1 MDSDLRR
8 SGQGGLHERRCGTEA
23 DDGTFIMNET
33 LPGRQVHLG
42 RGERWRIATRRVV
55 FFGRSAARAHSGL
68 ANARVVQARAPC
80 SRFGTEDVIIT
91 FFVVNTQLPLSYSN
105 PSSWVTLSQGPLCRE
120 AATHRCLV
128 SEDATHLE
136 HG

>member
-1 MDSDLRR
+1 MSAVCQKVAVEPFAKATVDSDLRR
-8 SGQGGLHERRCGTEA
+8 SGQGGLHERRCDTEA

-91 FFVVNTQLPLSYSN
+91 FFVVDAP
-105 PSSWVTLSQGPLCRE
+105 
-120 AATHRCLV
+120 AAV
-128 SEDATHLE
+128 
-136 HG
+136 